1 LNIKN
6 SKLQITNNKQY
17 PNSNLQYSKPVSIC
31 HELPTHP
38 LRGALFENHVVSET
52 AKVYL
57 HHRRPAPLFF
67 WRDRTGHEID
77 LVIDDAGRLFPV
89 EIKSAQTLSGGMLDS
104 LLWWSKLSGQ
114 PPTPPP

>member
-1 LNIKN
+1 
-6 SKLQITNNKQY
+6 
-17 PNSNLQYSKPVSIC
+17 
-31 HELPTHP
+31 
-38 LRGALFENHVVSET
+38 VVSET

>member
-1 LNIKN
+1 MGIREAA
-6 SKLQITNNKQY
+6 Q
-17 PNSNLQYSKPVSIC
+17 
-31 HELPTHP
+31 LPTHP

-52 AKVYL
+52 AKAYL

-114 PPTPPP
+114 PPDTAILIYGGDQAITRGGVAMRPWFGV